1 MSLSTYFR
9 VYFGSL
15 FFIIC
20 VTSCIKEG
28 SNSSIPLMK
37 MQDLKASSAFDWKTA
52 RVVNFSIS
60 NLTPGVV
67 RISSADGS
75 KLFYK
80 AYTGISSSF
89 QVALSLP
96 TTEKEVQINDVG
108 TDDDSFT
115 PTKMLTS
122 YNDNYNSKFIEEKNN
137 NQVIELTPKKKGKS
151 LIKVRLTIDKLKKQV
166 SSFVM
171 YDKSG
176 NTFTYTVN
184 KFISDT
190 PLADKEFVFSK
201 AEHPGIEVVDMR

>member
-1 MSLSTYFR
+1 MKKITFLLTFVFIANILMAQSGDKKATAILDEISAKTKSFKTLRIEFSYTMENVREKVKDNFNGTLLSKGDKYKLSIAGQDVISDGKTSWTY
-9 VYFGSL
+9 L
-15 FFIIC
+15 
-20 VTSCIKEG
+20 KE
-28 SNSSIPLMK
+28 
-37 MQDLKASSAFDWKTA
+37 A
-52 RVVNFSIS
+52 
-60 NLTPGVV
+60 
-67 RISSADGS
+67 
-75 KLFYK
+75 
-80 AYTGISSSF
+80 
-89 QVALSLP
+89 
-96 TTEKEVQINDVG
+96 KEVQINDVG